1 MSVKLEPCPFCGAEA
16 EHYEQDAIWGD
27 SLKMPPNEHV
37 IRCSNMDCPIGP
49 EAIEDTL
56 AKAIESWNTRIK
68 KEYAETLKE
77 TEIAETFATYIANCH
92 YLQSL
97 AIQIVSQ
104 KNRKDRL
111 VELSE
116 GARKLIKN
124 VDRIRELMKNNGENH
139 GG

>member
-27 SLKMPPNEHV
+27 WLAMPPAEYV
-37 IRCSNMDCPIGP
+37 IRCSNKECPV
-49 EAIEDTL
+49 ELEVCEDTL
-56 AKAIESWNTRIK
+56 AKAIEVWNTRIK

-77 TEIAETFATYIANCH
+77 TEIAKTFATYIANCH